1 MKTRTLI
8 FLSVVAICLTVAF
21 LGYESINSN
30 SGPGDVTVPEIDSPA
45 TNGTTSQDARAQITA
60 ALASTVSVPAPSAA
74 VQQPVAT
81 TAAADS
87 AQDMDLPAIEANG
100 TGVDGHPLSF
110 ATTDSNVAWQVAAK
124 NSSQLR
130 LSVTAINH
138 EGYPVYALTCANG
151 RCSNE
156 TLGDQ
161 GTLRQ
166 VSVAMT
172 DVRQVDISRYGYTC
186 DVICTD
192 KAGNIIGR
200 PSPYPPSQW
209 SQSVAQPLAVLA
221 AMKRESGDADIP
233 VSGINQDG
241 FPIYDT
247 LCGLDGQCHDS
258 AGNRQGTVK
267 QVADQLEAVDPQ
279 AAADY
284 HLKCAVSCSDAL
296 SNVVGQPSL

>member
-8 FLSVVAICLTVAF
+8 FLCVVAICLTVAF
-21 LGYESINSN
+21 LGYQAINSH
-30 SGPGDVTVPEIDSPA
+30 STSYGVTVPVDNSPA
-45 TNGTTSQDARAQITA
+45 TNGTTDQDARAQITA
-60 ALASTVSVPAPSAA
+60 APAGTVSLPVQSAV
-74 VQQPVAT
+74 VQQPAAT

-87 AQDMDLPAIEANG
+87 AQDMDLPAVEADG

-110 ATTDSNVAWQVAAK
+110 ATTDSKVAWQIAAK
-124 NSSQLR
+124 NGSKLM
-130 LSVTAINH
+130 LTVNAINH

-161 GTLRQ
+161 GTVQQ
-166 VSVAMT
+166 VSIAMT
-172 DVRQVDISRYGYTC
+172 DVRQVDISRYSYKC

-192 KAGNIIGR
+192 NAGNIIGR

-209 SQSVAQPLAVLA
+209 SKSVTQPLAVLA
-221 AMKRESGDADIP
+221 AMKRENGDSDIQ

-241 FPIYDT
+241 FPIYDA

-258 AGNRQGTVK
+258 AGKPQGTVK

-279 AAADY
+279 AALDY
-284 HLKCAVSCSDAL
+284 HLTCAVFCSDAL

>member
-8 FLSVVAICLTVAF
+8 LLCVIVICVTVAF
-21 LGYESINSN
+21 LGYQSINSN
-30 SGPGDVTVPEIDSPA
+30 SASGDVTVPVDNSPA
-45 TNGTTSQDARAQITA
+45 TNGTTDQDASAQVA
-60 ALASTVSVPAPSAA
+60 ATLAGTVSVPVQSAT
-74 VQQPVAT
+74 VQQPAAT
-81 TAAADS
+81 TATADS
-87 AQDMDLPAIEANG
+87 AQDMDLPAIEADG

-110 ATTDSNVAWQVAAK
+110 ATTDSKVAWQIAAK
-124 NSSQLR
+124 HGSKLM

-151 RCSNE
+151 RCSNG

-161 GTLRQ
+161 GTVQQ

-172 DVRQVDISRYGYTC
+172 VVRQVDIRRYGYKC

-209 SQSVAQPLAVLA
+209 SRSATQPLAVLA
-221 AMKRESGDADIP
+221 AMKRENGDSDVP

-241 FPIYDT
+241 FPIYDA

-258 AGNRQGTVK
+258 AGKPQGTVK

-279 AAADY
+279 AAVDY
-284 HLKCAVSCSDAL
+284 HLTCAVFCSDAL

>member
-1 MKTRTLI
+1 MNTRTLI
-8 FLSVVAICLTVAF
+8 FPCVVIICLTVAF
-21 LGYESINSN
+21 LGYQSINSN
-30 SGPGDVTVPEIDSPA
+30 SAPGDVTVPVINSPA

-60 ALASTVSVPAPSAA
+60 APASTVSVPVPSAA
-74 VQQPVAT
+74 VQQPAAT
-81 TAAADS
+81 TVAADS
-87 AQDMDLPAIEANG
+87 AQDMDLPAIEAHG

-110 ATTDSNVAWQVAAK
+110 ATTDSSVAWQVAAK
-124 NSSQLR
+124 NGSKLM
-130 LSVTAINH
+130 LSVAGINH
-138 EGYPVYALTCANG
+138 EGYPAYALTCANG

-161 GTLRQ
+161 GTLQQ

-172 DVRQVDISRYGYTC
+172 DVRQVDIRRYGYTC

-209 SQSVAQPLAVLA
+209 SQSVTQPLAVLA
-221 AMKRESGDADIP
+221 AMKRENGDSNIP

-241 FPIYDT
+241 FPIYDA

-279 AAADY
+279 GAADS
-284 HLKCAVSCSDAL
+284 HLTCAVFCVDAL
-296 SNVVGQPSL
+296 SNVVGQPSP